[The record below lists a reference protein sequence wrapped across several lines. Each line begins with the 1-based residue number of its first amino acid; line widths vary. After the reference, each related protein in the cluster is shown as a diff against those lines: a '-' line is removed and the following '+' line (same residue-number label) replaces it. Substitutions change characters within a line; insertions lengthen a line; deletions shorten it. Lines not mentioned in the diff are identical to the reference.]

1 MNDEACT
8 TYDNII
14 DQMTLGHIFLLRE
27 FNYTP
32 TIGWNIDTFGHSRT
46 QAYIFKKLG
55 FKAMF
60 FSRLDH

>member
-1 MNDEACT
+1 
-8 TYDNII
+8 
-14 DQMTLGHIFLLRE
+14 MTLGHIFLLRE

-60 FSRLDH
+60 FSRLDHQE